1 VNRKKG
7 KPVFFVAMVCWV
19 SILGIPATAAEY
31 PSKPITLIIPYSAGG
46 STDLTARPLANAA
59 KKYLGELVICENRPG
74 GGATVG
80 PSLLVGRPPDGYTI
94 GLITSAA
101 VIAWHMGKL
110 NFNPV
115 DQFTYI
121 IHWARYMYG
130 IVVRADSPWKTI
142 QEFLQ
147 YSRENPQKL
156 SYGTSGVG
164 IPPHL
169 AMEELS
175 LLTGIKW
182 VHVPYKGTAEVNPA
196 LLGGHV
202 DFLSDASGWVPLVDA
217 GKFRVLA
224 TWGDQRCARY
234 PQVPT
239 IKEIGYDVVIP
250 GPLGIVGPKGI
261 PKSIVEKLHDSFRKA
276 MDDPEFQSALKKFD
290 MDRVYMNP
298 ADYEKFS
305 RQDSERVEKIIQK
318 LGLQQK

>member
-1 VNRKKG
+1 
-7 KPVFFVAMVCWV
+7 
-19 SILGIPATAAEY
+19 
-31 PSKPITLIIPYSAGG
+31 
-46 STDLTARPLANAA
+46 
-59 KKYLGELVICENRPG
+59 
-74 GGATVG
+74 
-80 PSLLVGRPPDGYTI
+80 
-94 GLITSAA
+94 
-101 VIAWHMGKL
+101 
-110 NFNPV
+110 
-115 DQFTYI
+115 
-121 IHWARYMYG
+121 MYG
-130 IVVRADSPWKTI
+130 IVVRADSQWKTI

-175 LLTGIKW
+175 LASGIKW

-224 TWGDQRCARY
+224 TWGEQRCARY
-234 PQVPT
+234 PQIPT
-239 IKEIGYDVVIP
+239 IKEIGYDVFIP
-250 GPLGIVGPKGI
+250 GPLGIVGPKGM
-261 PKSIVEKLHDSFRKA
+261 PKPIAEKLHDSFRKA

-290 MDRVYMNP
+290 MDRVYMSS
-298 ADYEKFS
+298 AEYEKFVQ
-305 RQDSERVEKIIQK
+305 QDSERIEKIIKK

>member
-1 VNRKKG
+1 MLHIKNRQG
-7 KPVFFVAMVCWV
+7 LLVAVFWLVL
-19 SILGIPATAAEY
+19 ILGMPAIAAEY
-31 PSKPITLIIPYSAGG
+31 PSKPITLIVPYSAGG
-46 STDLTARPLANAA
+46 STDLTARPLAIAA
-59 KKYLGELVICENRPG
+59 KKYLGQPVICENKPG

-80 PSLLVGRPPDGYTI
+80 PSLLLDKPPDGYTI
-94 GLITSAA
+94 GLITSAVA
-101 VIAWHMGKL
+101 IAWHMGKF
-110 NFNPV
+110 NFDPV
-115 DQFTYI
+115 NHFTYV

-130 IVVRADSPWKTI
+130 IVVRTDSPWKAI

-175 LLTGIKW
+175 MLTGIKW

-202 DFLSDASGWVPLVDA
+202 DFLSDASGFVPLVEA
-217 GKFRVLA
+217 GKFRLLA
-224 TWGDQRCARY
+224 TWGYQRTARY

-250 GPLGIVGPKGI
+250 GPLGIVGPKGM
-261 PKSIVEKLHDSFRKA
+261 PKPIVEKLHDSFRKA

-290 MDRVYMNP
+290 MDRVYMNSEE
-298 ADYEKFS
+298 YEKFV
-305 RQDSERVEKIIQK
+305 RQDSERVQKIIKK